1 MLAQAQSGNAFID
14 FNQLLKKFNAIK
26 DKIAGMKDVLASN
39 YNKIKDNVMETAGIV
54 KNTLVGK
61 TASEIDDEELVE
73 AGDFSQLNS
82 DEQWLMEDI
91 KKEV

>member
-1 MLAQAQSGNAFID
+1 MLSQAQSGNAFID
-14 FNQLLKKFNAIK
+14 FNQLLKKFNSLK
-26 DKIAGMKDVLASN
+26 DKIVGMKDMLASN

-54 KNTLVGK
+54 KNTLTGK
-61 TASEIDDEELVE
+61 SASEVDDDMLVE
-73 AGDFSQLNS
+73 ADQFSQLNS